1 MKIAVT
7 GKGGVGKT
15 TTSALLA
22 RRLVQK
28 GHNVLAVD
36 ADPDT
41 NLAAC
46 LGFPAPE
53 KIVPIVEMKELIAE
67 RMGTQ
72 PGAVGAYFKLNP
84 TVTDIPAKFI
94 CEDQGLKLI
103 VMGMVKRGGA
113 GCACPENTFLKALL
127 GHLLIE
133 REEVILVDMEA
144 GLEHLGRGTT
154 GEMDGLIVVIEPSL
168 RSIETLHRIR
178 PLAADIGVKKI
189 WPLANKIA
197 TEEEREFIESQLGDD
212 HLLAC
217 LPYSERVVKS
227 HRGQAVLNDAEEAV
241 WHEVDAALKIIDEA
255 LSAKAEG
262 A

>member
-22 RRLVQK
+22 RRLVQQ
-28 GHNVLAVD
+28 GHSVLAVD

-46 LGFPAPE
+46 LGFPSPDE
-53 KIVPIVEMKELIAE
+53 ITPIVEMKELIAE

-84 TVTDIPAKFI
+84 TVEDIPAKFI
-94 CEDQGLKLI
+94 CEDDGLKLI
-103 VMGMVKRGGA
+103 VMGMVKRGGG

-133 REEVILVDMEA
+133 RDEVVLVDMEA

-154 GEMDGLIVVIEPSL
+154 GEMDGLIVVVEPSL
-168 RSIETLHRIR
+168 RSIETLDRIR
-178 PLAADIGVKKI
+178 QLAADIGVRHV
-189 WPLANKIA
+189 WPLANKVSTDEDRQFIA
-197 TEEEREFIESQLGDD
+197 SHLSGD

-217 LPYSERVVKS
+217 LPHSECIIKS
-227 HRGQAVLNDAEEAV
+227 HRGQTRILDAESAV
-241 WHEVDAALKIIDEA
+241 WEAVDAALETIAEMV
-255 LSAKAEG
+255 SAQAE
-262 A
+262 

>member
-22 RRLVQK
+22 RRLVQQ
-28 GHNVLAVD
+28 GHSVLAVD

-46 LGFPAPE
+46 LGFPSPDR
-53 KIVPIVEMKELIAE
+53 ITPIVEMKELIAE

-84 TVTDIPAKFI
+84 TVEDIPARFI
-94 CEDQGLKLI
+94 CEDSGLKLI
-103 VMGMVKRGGA
+103 VMGMVKRGGG

-133 REEVILVDMEA
+133 RDEVVLVDMEA

-154 GEMDGLIVVIEPSL
+154 GEMDGLIVVVEPSL
-168 RSIETLHRIR
+168 RSIETLDRIR
-178 PLAADIGVKKI
+178 TLAADIGVKKI
-189 WPLANKIA
+189 WPLANKVA
-197 TEEEREFIESQLGDD
+197 TEEERQFVASHLADD
-212 HLLAC
+212 QLLAC
-217 LPYSERVVKS
+217 LPYSERIIKS
-227 HRGQAVLNDAEEAV
+227 HRGQAALHDAEDAV
-241 WHEVDAALKIIDEA
+241 WREVDAALKTIDKTV
-255 LSAKAEG
+255 SAQAE
-262 A
+262 